1 MKRWIGLVVSLSLAC
16 MAAAQAPFTIV
27 RPLDQARV
35 RETVRVQIPKNS
47 VPEGGFVG
55 IFLNG
60 KFIEATTLPVVGQF
74 LEYRLDT
81 KARRIPDGTHKLEL
95 VLYSEGGGTPR
106 IVDRS
111 SVEILVQNSASVPVP
126 EEGFLLRYR
135 FRIGQEQV
143 FRISQ
148 RVSTS
153 VITAAQA
160 RAGGRPAELPLD
172 EESFRMLYAIDNV
185 YPNGDALLRFQ
196 ALPEPGKDFA
206 FLTTLQKPEGRRF
219 MDFEMHPLYMRITNT
234 GMEVW
239 GAVPRYVP
247 LEGTPGELSRTDL
260 FAVFPL
266 PTLPAR
272 RVRPGDAWQTRFL
285 LGDLD
290 LENLLEIESLTERIP
305 ARGELIGVEWEGG
318 FPCAKIRHTI
328 TEGTR
333 PPRRFAGQAGQ
344 GAGLPGGQPAG
355 GADDRTQGMG
365 GERVQLEETV
375 WFALDTGRVVR
386 VERDLTIDTRIETQ
400 VPQGFGGTGGGG
412 MFGGPAGMGGGVPGA
427 PGGVMPPGLP
437 GAPGG
442 MMPPGRPG
450 GRGAGAPGTS
460 RSVTAVPPSATLL
473 RQFGGQGIPG
483 GFLPPGGPGGMPP
496 GFQGGRFGGGVM
508 GGRMGAPQQT
518 QVQFL
523 RMRVQ
528 LSMRLER

>member
-27 RPLDQARV
+27 RPVDGARV
-35 RETVRVQIPKNS
+35 RETVRVQIPRNS

-81 KARRIPDGTHKLEL
+81 KARRIPDGTHKLEV
-95 VLYSEGGGTPR
+95 VLYSEAGDRPR

-111 SVEILVQNSASVPVP
+111 SVEILVQNSASIPVP
-126 EEGFLLRYR
+126 DEGFLLRYR
-135 FRIGQEQV
+135 FRTGQEQI
-143 FRISQ
+143 FRLTQ

-153 VITAAQA
+153 VISAAQA
-160 RAGGRPAELPLD
+160 RAGGRPAEMPLE

-196 ALPEPGKDFA
+196 ALPEPGKDYA
-206 FLTTLQKPEGRRF
+206 FLTTTQNPEGRRF

-285 LGDLD
+285 LGEIDLD
-290 LENLLEIESLTERIP
+290 NLLEIDSLTERIP
-305 ARGELIGVEWEGG
+305 ARGELLGVEWESG
-318 FPCAKIRHTI
+318 FPCAKIRHSI

-333 PPRRFAGQAGQ
+333 PPRRLAGLTGQ
-344 GAGLPGGQPAG
+344 GAAAPGAQPAG
-355 GADDRTQGMG
+355 GANDRTQGMG

-400 VPQGFGGTGGGG
+400 APQGFGGTGGGG
-412 MFGGPAGMGGGVPGA
+412 MFGAPGMPGGG
-427 PGGVMPPGLP
+427 GLP
-437 GAPGG
+437 GAPSGFA
-442 MMPPGRPG
+442 PPGMPG
-450 GRGAGAPGTS
+450 GRGPGAPGIG
-460 RSVTAVPPSATLL
+460 RSITATPPSATLS
-473 RQFGGQGIPG
+473 RQVGGQGIPG
-483 GFLPPGGPGGMPP
+483 GFLPPGAPGGMPP
-496 GFQGGRFGGGVM
+496 GMQGGRFGGGMM
-508 GGRMGAPQQT
+508 GGRMGAPQQS

-523 RMRVQ
+523 RMRIQ